1 MKNETDPN
9 APAGGTPSH
18 SGNQELWFRAVA
30 QAFLLPMLLIIVL
43 FYPAGT
49 LSWPPG
55 WVLMAIYLGGMLF
68 TNLWLV
74 VRHPGLARERL
85 IIPRSSERW
94 DLKLIQITNF
104 LLLAVLLPLCGLDH
118 RFEWSPAVPF
128 TVSFAALLLF
138 AVLFLFMGWAMS
150 ANDFFSSAVRLQ
162 NDRGQTVA
170 AGGPYRIVRHPGYG
184 MMIIQFLAIPVI
196 LGSVWALIPAS
207 MIGIVYVYRTS
218 REDRMLHENLAGYAD
233 YAKHVIFRL
242 IPGIW

>member
-1 MKNETDPN
+1 MERKPI
-9 APAGGTPSH
+9 PSQAGASPS
-18 SGNQELWFRAVA
+18 SEKRTLILRAVL
-30 QAFLLPMLLIIVL
+30 QAALLPLLFGFVIFL
-43 FYPAGT
+43 PAAT
-49 LSWPPG
+49 FSWPLA
-55 WVLMAIYLGGMLF
+55 WALLATYAGGMLLM
-68 TNLWLV
+68 NLWLV
-74 VRHPGLARERL
+74 MRHPGLARERL

-104 LLLAVLLPLCGLDH
+104 LLLAVMLPLCGLDH

-128 TVSFAALLLF
+128 TVSLAALLLF

-170 AGGPYRIVRHPGYG
+170 AGGPYRIVRHPGYLV
-184 MMIIQFLAIPVI
+184 MIIQFLSIPVI

-207 MIGIVYVYRTS
+207 MIGIVYGYRTS
-218 REDRMLHENLAGYAD
+218 REDGMLQEKLAGYAD